1 MTAGDKQGQN
11 MADVKKFDANQQK
24 KVLREKELREK
35 LRQLEDEKQKLEQE
49 TERLNFA
56 KEMAEADQGKTF
68 LDVLQAKTAIMK
80 NIKKKIE
87 RFQTREQIIIKVL

>member
-1 MTAGDKQGQN
+1 MTPGDKQGQN